1 MTMSAP
7 LLSLLLAGSP
17 LPTVATEA
25 CAARVSAVRRI
36 ERAWLDAYEKH
47 DPRAMRAILAEGF
60 TITHPNGSMQSKRD
74 VVEALGRSSDGRTD
88 TYRTEDVRGRCYG
101 NTVILVGLVV
111 ESDGDRSRYTDT
123 YVRLGGRWQVVASHL
138 SRIGKA
144 QAR

>member
-47 DPRAMRAILAEGF
+47 DRRAMRAILADDF

-74 VVEALGRSSDGRTD
+74 ILDALGGSSDGRTEK
-88 TYRTEDVRGRCYG
+88 YLTENVRGRCYG
-101 NTVILVGLVV
+101 DTVILVGLVV
-111 ESDGDRSRYTDT
+111 EAGGDRSRYTDI
-123 YVRLGGRWQVVASHL
+123 YVQVGSMWKVVASHL
-138 SRIGKA
+138 SRAGKA
-144 QAR
+144 QVR